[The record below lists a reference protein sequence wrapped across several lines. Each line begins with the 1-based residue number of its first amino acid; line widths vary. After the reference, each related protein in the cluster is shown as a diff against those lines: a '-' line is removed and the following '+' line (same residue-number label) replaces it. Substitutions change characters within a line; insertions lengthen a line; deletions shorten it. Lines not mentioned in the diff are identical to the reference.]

1 MQQVGPLDILPLF
14 SLVRYESWSCAC
26 VCLWFV
32 FLLVGSIEPA
42 QAVRGERPNI
52 VFVLADDVGW
62 ADVSWNNKEM
72 R

>member
-1 MQQVGPLDILPLF
+1 MCIPV
-14 SLVRYESWSCAC
+14 VC
-26 VCLWFV
+26 VFV
-32 FLLVGSIEPA
+32 SGYYGTA
-42 QAVRGERPNI
+42 QAVRGEQPNI

>member
-1 MQQVGPLDILPLF
+1 MELCI
-14 SLVRYESWSCAC
+14 C
-26 VCLWFV
+26 VYLWFV
-32 FLLVGSIEPA
+32 FLLAGSIAPA

>member
-1 MQQVGPLDILPLF
+1 MELCI
-14 SLVRYESWSCAC
+14 C
-26 VCLWFV
+26 VYLWFV
-32 FLLVGSIEPA
+32 LLLACCIAPA
-42 QAVRGERPNI
+42 QAVTGERPNI